1 MPDTYNL
8 QWDMCLKGIGLAA
21 GKKKGGGG
29 IINDSDFK
37 CASEKMDYHF
47 NFSHLSLL
55 MEI

>member
-21 GKKKGGGG
+21 GKKEGG

-37 CASEKMDYHF
+37 CASEKMDYYF
-47 NFSHLSLL
+47 NFYPLSSL